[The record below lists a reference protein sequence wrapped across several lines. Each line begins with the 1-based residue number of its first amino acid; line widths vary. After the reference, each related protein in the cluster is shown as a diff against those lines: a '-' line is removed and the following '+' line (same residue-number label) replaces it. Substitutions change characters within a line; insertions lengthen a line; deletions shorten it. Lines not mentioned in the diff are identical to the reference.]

1 MNLKHNFAQKTKLP
15 EMEEKILEF
24 WQKNKIFEKS
34 ISQRRDSDSYIFY
47 DGPPFATGMPHY
59 GHLLASTTKD
69 LIPRYQTMKGKK
81 VERIWGWDC
90 HGLPIENIIEK
101 KLKLRGKNDIEAI
114 GIDKFNN
121 SCANEVL
128 RLDKE
133 WENIITRL
141 GRFVDFA
148 NNYKTMDTNFME
160 SVWWGFKKL
169 YDKGLI
175 YQGRKVILYCPH
187 CQTPLSN
194 FEIAMDDSYDDVETN
209 SIFVKFPLVDQPNHY
224 FLAWTTTPWTI
235 PGNVALAVDEK
246 ADYVLVESN
255 NEFYY
260 LAKNLVE
267 KVFEDFKI
275 VKEIKGSDL
284 IDLKYQPIFKK
295 TNSKNAYKVVA
306 SEFVNMEDGTGI
318 VHTAPCYGEEDYVLG
333 QRYNLPVIEVIDKQ
347 GKFIEPK
354 TPFNNYFFKKANP
367 EIIKNLEEN
376 NFLLKVKTFTHSYP
390 FCYRCHAPLYYQAM
404 PAWFL
409 NVQKIKKQLIKLN
422 NKINWFPKHLKLG
435 RFLKGL
441 ENAPDWNISRN
452 RFFGTPIPIWQAE
465 IEKNGKKETV
475 FRIIGSLQ
483 DLKKWAINPE
493 KVKDLDNIHRQY
505 VDDIEVYVD
514 DEKTIVG
521 KRVEEVFDCW
531 VESGSMPFARY
542 HYPFENK
549 KKFEENYPS
558 DFVSEYIAQ
567 TRAWFYTMH
576 VLSVG
581 LFDEVAFKNV
591 LTTGTILAKDG
602 TKMSKSKNNFPD
614 PMLIINQ
621 YGSDALRLYLM
632 SSPVMKAENLNFNEK
647 EVSDL
652 RRKVLVIWYNVFSFY
667 QNVAIK
673 HNKINEI
680 KTTPKNILDQ
690 YLIAKTTQLNLEITK
705 ALDDYNVVLASR
717 LLINF
722 INDLSTW
729 YLRLS
734 RERLKTNQESAQI
747 FGFSLEKLAQMAAP
761 IMPFF
766 SELTY
771 QNLDNNNSIHLSD
784 WPQLKNC
791 QSLFDSHLIEEMEII
806 KKVVEVTHAE
816 RKSLQIKVRQPL
828 AKLKVKA
835 QLSEKKLEKFS
846 ELMQLELNI
855 KEIEFSQSDHLTVEL
870 DANLTDELIKEGEAR
885 ELMHKIAR
893 FRKKNNLQPQDK
905 IDFPVESI
913 DENWRKAIEKKT
925 NSRLVIA

>member
-15 EMEEKILEF
+15 EMEEKILEY

-34 ISQRRDSDSYIFY
+34 ISQRQDSDSYIFY

-101 KLKLRGKNDIEAI
+101 KLKLRGKNDIETI
-114 GIDKFNN
+114 GIDKFND

-128 RLDKE
+128 RLDRE

-141 GRFVDFA
+141 GRFVDFK

-194 FEIAMDDSYDDVETN
+194 FEIAMDDSYDDVETD
-209 SIFVKFPLVDQPNHY
+209 SIFVKFPLADQPNHY

-246 ADYVLVESN
+246 ANYVLVENN

-267 KVFEDFKI
+267 KVFKDFKI
-275 VKEIKGSDL
+275 IKEVKGSDL

-318 VHTAPCYGEEDYVLG
+318 VHTAPCYGEEDYILG

-347 GKFIEPK
+347 GKFIEEK
-354 TPFNNYFFKKANP
+354 HPFNNYFFKKANP
-367 EIIKNLEEN
+367 EIIKNLEKN

-422 NKINWFPKHLKLG
+422 NQINWFPKHLKLG

-465 IEKNGKKETV
+465 IEKSGKKETV

-483 DLKKWAINPE
+483 DLKKWAVNPE
-493 KVKDLDNIHRQY
+493 KIKDLDNIHRQY

-690 YLIAKTTQLNLEITK
+690 YLIAKTTQLNLEMTR

-734 RERLKTNQESAQI
+734 REKLKNNKESAQI

-784 WPQLKNC
+784 WPQLKNY

-828 AKLKVKA
+828 AKLKVQA

-846 ELMQLELNI
+846 ELMKLELNI
-855 KEIEFSQSDHLTVEL
+855 KEIEFCQSDNLNVEL
-870 DANLTDELIKEGEAR
+870 DTNLTDELIREGEAR

-913 DENWRKAIEKKT
+913 DENWKKAIEKKT